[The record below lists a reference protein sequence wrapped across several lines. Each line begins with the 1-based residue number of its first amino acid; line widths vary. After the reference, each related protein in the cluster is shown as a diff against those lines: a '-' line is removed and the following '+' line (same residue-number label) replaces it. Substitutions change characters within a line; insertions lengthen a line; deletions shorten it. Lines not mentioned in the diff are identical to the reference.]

1 MSFVDLMAND
11 VWTEAAIKSRLHAE
25 IRAEISAEREQE
37 LNRALQGAAL
47 GVHTF
52 TTSEQQEI
60 ARFKAVTDRVTA
72 LGAEAR
78 ADAALLVQVIALEAA
93 KRRLAQPETDG
104 DTADRAAAQAVIDA
118 ATPAALALLALRNPE
133 PEPEPAPEA

>member
-37 LNRALQGAAL
+37 LNRALQGATL
-47 GVHTF
+47 GVHALTVA
-52 TTSEQQEI
+52 EQQEI

-78 ADAALLVQVIALEAA
+78 ADAALLVQVLALEAA
-93 KRRLAQPETDG
+93 KRRLAQPETEG
-104 DTADRAAAQAVIDA
+104 DTTERAAAQAVIDA
-118 ATPAALALLALRNPE
+118 A
-133 PEPEPAPEA
+133 APEALEWVERRNPTPELEPEA